1 MAEAETRAVD
11 HEVAIAADEVTDD
24 SASEVGSLASSSTS
38 VTSSLLQYRIENGRT
53 YHSYKEGKY
62 VMPNDARES
71 DRLDSQHELMIYTLR
86 DRLGLAPPCDPKA
99 KVGRVLDVGTGTG
112 IWAADFGELHPEADV
127 LGMDLS
133 APAAEFAPPNVKF
146 EIDDLEEDWTY
157 SRPFDYIHH
166 RLLNSCINDWH
177 AYLTKIYENLVPGG
191 YVELQEG
198 EIHLKSDDD
207 TLPADSDLAKYADL
221 IQEAAEKAGRKWQ
234 DIRDVKAMMIEIGF
248 VDVELYCYK
257 WPINDWPKE
266 EYYKVLGTYN
276 CENTSN
282 ACEAMSMA
290 LFTRV
295 LGWSRDEVNVFLI
308 NVRKD
313 LRNRAYHAYFPI
325 PIIVGRKPEAKKT
338 PAKTDA

>member
-1 MAEAETRAVD
+1 
-11 HEVAIAADEVTDD
+11 
-24 SASEVGSLASSSTS
+24 
-38 VTSSLLQYRIENGRT
+38 
-53 YHSYKEGKY
+53 
-62 VMPNDARES
+62 
-71 DRLDSQHELMIYTLR
+71 MIYTLR

-127 LGMDLS
+127 SHPRGNYITVARLFSNSVSASQVLGMDLS
-133 APAAEFAPPNVKF
+133 APAAEFVPPNVKF

-308 NVRKD
+308 SVRKD
-313 LRNRAYHAYFPI
+313 LKNRAYHAYFPM
-325 PIIVGRKPEAKKT
+325 
-338 PAKTDA
+338 